1 MHIGLLELASDI
13 KNSTAIMARTI
24 DDQDISFC
32 ISKPWDRS
40 YFPVI
45 CIEAAPLYPFPVGRC
60 HLHDKG
66 EKFDELVRVFLSA
79 NELGLLSFPSASGAA
94 QSKNRSS
101 DNSFLGWAV
110 IVVTA
115 QPLTACWRQLVNSE
129 V

>member
-66 EKFDELVRVFLSA
+66 EKFDELFAYFFLQMS
-79 NELGLLSFPSASGAA
+79 LGCCHSLRQAVLLNQRIGVVTSP
-94 QSKNRSS
+94 
-101 DNSFLGWAV
+101 FLGG
-110 IVVTA
+110 
-115 QPLTACWRQLVNSE
+115 PS
-129 V
+129 